1 MYPALSILQAIGDR
15 ASDILW
21 VGGEGGMEADLI
33 AANGIPFKSVPA
45 AGVHGVGLIRLP
57 GNLIKLV
64 KGIVASGRIL
74 REFRPDVLLFTGGFV
89 AVPMALAGIRTNS
102 LLYVPDIEPGLAL
115 RTLARFSD
123 SIALTAAESFKFF
136 KSSKNLSV
144 TGYPTRRD
152 FVAIPKSQA
161 RQKMG
166 LKLDLPVLL
175 VVGGSKGAH
184 LINQALLPN
193 LPTLLPDFQVIHI
206 TGSND
211 WQECNELKTKMLP
224 ELSANYHPYAYLH
237 KEISHAFSA
246 ADLAISRAGASILGE
261 LPLVGLP
268 AILVP
273 YPFAWRYQKVNA
285 EYLAHRGAAMVI
297 ENSDLETGL
306 VPTLNNLFAD
316 KSKIASMSKAMASL
330 ATPDAASLL
339 ADLVCYVGSKSAGG
353 TK

>member
-15 ASDILW
+15 ASDVLW
-21 VGGEGGMEADLI
+21 VGGEGGMEADLV
-33 AANGIPFKSVPA
+33 AAKGIPFKSVPA
-45 AGVHGVGLIRLP
+45 AGVHGVGFARLP
-57 GNLIKLV
+57 GNLIKLM
-64 KGIVASGRIL
+64 KGILASRRIL
-74 REFRPDVLLFTGGFV
+74 REFHPDVLLFTGGFV
-89 AVPMALAGIRTNS
+89 AVPMALAGIKTNS

-123 SIALTAAESFKFF
+123 KIALTAAESFKYF
-136 KSSKNLSV
+136 KSSEKLSV

-152 FVAIPKSQA
+152 FVAIPKSEA
-161 RQKMG
+161 RANLD
-166 LKLDLPVLL
+166 LKNDLPVLL

-193 LPTLLPDFQVIHI
+193 LPALLSDFQMIHI

-211 WQECNELKTKMLP
+211 WQECNELKTKLLP

-237 KEISHAFSA
+237 QEISDAFSA

-285 EYLAHRGAAMVI
+285 EYLADRGAAVMI
-297 ENSDLETGL
+297 ENSALETGV
-306 VPTLNNLFAD
+306 VPALQDLFAD
-316 KSKIASMSKAMASL
+316 ASRLDSMRIAMASL

-339 ADLVCYVGSKSAGG
+339 ADLVCSLGSNPAGG

>member
-1 MYPALSILQAIGDR
+1 VYPALSILQAIGDR
-15 ASDILW
+15 ASDVLW
-21 VGGEGGMEADLI
+21 VGGEGGMEADLV
-33 AANGIPFKSVPA
+33 AANGVPFKSVPA
-45 AGVHGVGLIRLP
+45 AGVHGVGFSRLP
-57 GNLIKLV
+57 GNLVKLM
-64 KGIVASGRIL
+64 KGILASRRIL
-74 REFRPDVLLFTGGFV
+74 RQFNPDVLLFTGGFV
-89 AVPMALAGIRTNS
+89 AVPMAIAGIKKNS

-123 SIALTAAESFKFF
+123 RIALTAAESFKFF
-136 KSSKNLSV
+136 KSAKKLSV

-152 FVAIPKSQA
+152 FVAVPKNQA
-161 RQKMG
+161 RQKLG
-166 LKLDLPVLL
+166 LNPDLPVLL

-193 LPTLLPDFQVIHI
+193 LPVLLPEYQVIHL

-211 WQECNELKTKMLP
+211 WQECNELKTNLLP

-237 KEISHAFSA
+237 QEISHAFSA

-285 EYLAHRGAAMVI
+285 EYLAERGAAIVL
-297 ENSDLETGL
+297 ENSALETGL
-306 VPTLNNLFAD
+306 VPAVKELFAD
-316 KSKIASMSKAMASL
+316 SSKLASMSKAMASL
-330 ATPDAASLL
+330 ATPEAASLL
-339 ADLVCYVGSKSAGG
+339 ADLVCSLGASPAGG